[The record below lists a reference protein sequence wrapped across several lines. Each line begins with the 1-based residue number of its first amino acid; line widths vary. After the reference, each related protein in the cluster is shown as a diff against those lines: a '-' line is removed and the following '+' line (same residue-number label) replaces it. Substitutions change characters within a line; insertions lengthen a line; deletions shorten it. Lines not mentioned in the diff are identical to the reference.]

1 MSIAIAKAHRPQS
14 MIKTIL
20 MTSIINI
27 LIMGITTLTSILT
40 ARVFGAEGKGELA
53 AILFWPG
60 FLTNLATLGLP
71 TSLIYHIKK
80 NKDLT
85 PVYTSMGFMVQ
96 IPISIIIGII
106 TWFGISSWLSNFSVD
121 VIYIAKVY
129 ILSLTPV
136 FLMAGVLAATAQG
149 TEKFHIFN
157 LARLFASLINL
168 LGLLLLWLSGILTL
182 ERSIIVSFMS
192 HAIVLVFYFYMLR
205 MHISKQIKEV
215 FLQIKLRLYLFSF
228 AGRVSGVE
236 LFNTLYSQF
245 DKIIILALLTP
256 RDFGLYSVVYAL
268 SRMFNVIQTA
278 IANVIFPKA
287 AGLEK
292 EQVFRLV
299 GRSFRSSMVLMMIII
314 IPCMVIGRFLMG
326 LLYGDEFLEASIV
339 FYLLSLE
346 CVVAGGAGILAS
358 SFNAL
363 GRPEVILVGQIS
375 SVSVMISLFFYITP
389 ILGLNGVGIT
399 LLVGSVIR
407 VVVSMIAL
415 KVIYKI
421 PLKQIVYDKDDFHF
435 LRERLYEKIILKK
448 DKDTKNVLE

>member
-1 MSIAIAKAHRPQS
+1 MSIAIAKGHRPQS

-27 LIMGITTLTSILT
+27 LIMGITTITSILT

-85 PVYTSMGFMVQ
+85 PMYTGIGFMVQ
-96 IPISIIIGII
+96 IPVSIIIGII
-106 TWFGISSWLSNFSVD
+106 TWFGISSWLSNYSAD

-136 FLMAGVLAATAQG
+136 FLLAGVLAATAQG

-157 LARLFASLINL
+157 LARLFATLINL
-168 LGLLLLWLSGILTL
+168 FGLLLLWLSGTLSL
-182 ERSIIVSFMS
+182 ERAILVSFMS
-192 HAIVLVFYFYMLR
+192 HAIVLVFYCYTLR
-205 MHISKQIKEV
+205 MHISTKMKEFQIRSK
-215 FLQIKLRLYLFSF
+215 LYLFSF

-236 LFNTLYSQF
+236 LFNTLYNQF

-292 EQVFRLV
+292 EKVFSLV
-299 GRSFRSSMVLMMIII
+299 GRSFRSSMVLMIII
-314 IPCMVIGRFLMG
+314 VIPSLFIGRYLMG
-326 LLYGDEFLEASIV
+326 LLYGKEFLEASFV

-346 CVVAGGAGILAS
+346 CIVAGGAGILAS

-363 GRPEVILVGQIS
+363 GRPEVILVGQVS
-375 SVSVMISLFFYITP
+375 SVSVMIFLFFYITP
-389 ILGLNGVGIT
+389 TLGLNGVGIT
-399 LLVGSVIR
+399 LLVGSIIR
-407 VVVSMIAL
+407 MFVSMLAL
-415 KVIYKI
+415 KMICKI
-421 PLKQIVYDKDDFHF
+421 PLKQIVYDKGDFEF
-435 LRERLYEKIILKK
+435 LRERLYEKNILKRNRNI
-448 DKDTKNVLE
+448 KNVTK